1 MSSSANTV
9 NKEKSILTLGKGSV
23 QGLDERLLSAD
34 IQLEVALKKLNLMV
48 IFIILEWIMIQL
60 MLIILK
66 TFINI

>member
-9 NKEKSILTLGKGSV
+9 NKEKSILILGKGSV

-48 IFIILEWIMIQL
+48 IFIILEWIMIQ
-60 MLIILK
+60 
-66 TFINI
+66 